1 MPDYYSIEIKLII
14 RLHKFNAQFLFKMFA
29 IKMIKINL
37 KPSFHTFSSITLN
50 QDEVEYEILPTLL
63 DLKGLDKKEKLLTSE
78 YLELKKIK
86 AFNEIAKEEY
96 FSEKNK
102 IPNAI
107 LSEKVTIEKLLNQ
120 IIEKPTIDK
129 RMMLDGIEIEC
140 VVNHSNSEPKI
151 IEFRSPET
159 DTREHEIIK
168 SLFIVLKACFKEEPV
183 LDHIKL
189 MQSYFSIGNR

>member
-1 MPDYYSIEIKLII
+1 
-14 RLHKFNAQFLFKMFA
+14 
-29 IKMIKINL
+29 MIKINL
-37 KPSFHTFSSITLN
+37 KPSFHNFSSISLN

-63 DLKGLDKKEKLLTSE
+63 DLRGLDKKEKLLTSE

-86 AFNEIAKEEY
+86 AFNEKAKEEY
-96 FSEKNK
+96 FAEKNT
-102 IPNAI
+102 IPKTVLCEI
-107 LSEKVTIEKLLNQ
+107 LTIGKLINQ
-120 IIEKPTIDK
+120 IIEKPTIDE

-140 VVNHSNSEPKI
+140 ILNHLNSEPKR
-151 IEFRSPET
+151 IEFNSPET

-189 MQSYFSIGNR
+189 MQSYFSSVN

>member
-1 MPDYYSIEIKLII
+1 
-14 RLHKFNAQFLFKMFA
+14 
-29 IKMIKINL
+29 MIKINL
-37 KPSFHTFSSITLN
+37 KPSFHNFSSITLN

-102 IPNAI
+102 IPNVI

-120 IIEKPTIDK
+120 IIEKPIIDK
-129 RMMLDGIEIEC
+129 RMMTDGIEIEC
-140 VVNHSNSEPKI
+140 VVNHSNLEPKI
-151 IEFRSPET
+151 IEFRSPEI

-168 SLFIVLKACFKEEPV
+168 SLFVVLKACFKEEPV

-189 MQSYFSIGNR
+189 MQGYFSIWN